1 MRSRPLAAAWP
12 LLALCVLLTSTT
24 VTDAAPE
31 GLVTYAF
38 HVTLA
43 PRWLD
48 PGETES
54 AITSFKVL
62 YAIHDALVKPMPT
75 GQTTPSLAE
84 SWAMAPD
91 GLSYTF
97 VLRQNAKFHNG
108 DPVTPEDVKFSF
120 DRYKGGAAKLLKD
133 KVKDVRSQEARGDA
147 APDPEDP
154 QRQGDICLD
163 LGEWLHSRRGRQGRG
178 AGPHPDPRLPVLG
191 AVRRGPAQA
200 AIARAAWGS
209 DYPHGDGVWPESSKY
224 IEEQFGH
231 LPADVTHKITCENAG
246 KFHGLM

>member
-31 GLVTYAF
+31 GQVTYAF

-91 GLSYTF
+91 ARVEEPALTLIPAYPYSAPYEE
-97 VLRQNAKFHNG
+97 VRLKRQ
-108 DPVTPEDVKFSF
+108 
-120 DRYKGGAAKLLKD
+120 
-133 KVKDVRSQEARGDA
+133 
-147 APDPEDP
+147 
-154 QRQGDICLD
+154 
-163 LGEWLHSRRGRQGRG
+163 
-178 AGPHPDPRLPVLG
+178 
-191 AVRRGPAQA
+191 
-200 AIARAAWGS
+200 
-209 DYPHGDGVWPESSKY
+209 
-224 IEEQFGH
+224 
-231 LPADVTHKITCENAG
+231 
-246 KFHGLM
+246 